1 MFLKK
6 KNRVALKSVVAGLL
20 IAAGHV
26 GYGQG
31 SNSFTALQQ
40 PVFAKI
46 AGLGG
51 ANVSLFEH
59 GTGFFQYNPALLP
72 STQYNRLAVGYSF
85 LPGGAGLTNANY
97 NFNVGQVGV
106 FGVGMQYLSYGA
118 IEGYDASGAATT
130 SFTPSDYA
138 FVVSHARQ
146 ANNIRIGASLKFANT
161 SIGGYNGNALMMDI
175 GAIFLHPSKDFTVG
189 VAIQNF
195 GIVLSEFSA
204 TSRSTLPFDI
214 QLGTSFKPQ
223 YMPIRFSLTGHHLH
237 EWNLMGEGEAIN
249 NLNTAVDNIFR
260 HLVFGAEIILK
271 EQFSVLLG
279 YNQLRRSE
287 LRQEDS
293 AGFSGISVG
302 FELNIKAFEF
312 VYALGGYHVSGNN
325 NQFTLAANLSEI
337 TSK

>member
-1 MFLKK
+1 LFLKK
-6 KNRVALKSVVAGLL
+6 KNRVGLKSAIVGLFL
-20 IAAGHV
+20 AAGYMS
-26 GYGQG
+26 YGQS

-46 AGLGG
+46 GGLGG
-51 ANVSLFEH
+51 VNVSLFER

-72 STQYNRLAVGYSF
+72 STNYNRLALGYSF

-97 NFNVGQVGV
+97 NFNIEQVGV
-106 FGVGMQYLSYGA
+106 FGVGMQYLSYGS
-118 IEGYDASGAATT
+118 IEGYDATGAATT
-130 SFTPSDYA
+130 PFTPSDYA
-138 FVVSHARQ
+138 LVLSHARQ

-161 SIGGYNGNALMMDI
+161 AIAGYNGNALMMDI
-175 GAIFLHPSKDFTVG
+175 GAVFVHPDKDFTVG

-195 GIVLSEFSA
+195 GIILSEFST
-204 TSRSTLPFDI
+204 TSSSTLPFDI
-214 QLGTSFKPQ
+214 QVGTSFKPQ
-223 YMPIRFSLTGHHLH
+223 YMPIRFSVTGHHLH
-237 EWNLMGEGEAIN
+237 EWNLMGEEEAID

-260 HLVFGAEIILK
+260 HFVFGAEIILK